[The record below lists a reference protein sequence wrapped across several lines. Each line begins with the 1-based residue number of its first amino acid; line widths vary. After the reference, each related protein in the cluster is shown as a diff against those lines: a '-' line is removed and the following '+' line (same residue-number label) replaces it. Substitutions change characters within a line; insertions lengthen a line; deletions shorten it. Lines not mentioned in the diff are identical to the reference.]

1 VEAKLEAKR
10 STADFGARGWAFRVN
25 FSWLD
30 FSHLEVKGIDTLPT
44 PLHNKC

>member
-1 VEAKLEAKR
+1 MGRKV
-10 STADFGARGWAFRVN
+10 SFRCSVMLHRRLLRP
-25 FSWLD
+25 FSNSLSMLD